1 MVPSLYMTS
10 YTALAV
16 FSPGLQDQT
25 TANSHVLLFA
35 FLPAISQVAAATAA
49 AAIIIP
55 GSKPAFYYPALVDD
69 DV

>member
-10 YTALAV
+10 YTALA
-16 FSPGLQDQT
+16 FFFPGLQDQT

-35 FLPAISQVAAATAA
+35 FLPAISQVAVAAAA
-49 AAIIIP
+49 AAIMIP

>member
-1 MVPSLYMTS
+1 MTS
-10 YTALAV
+10 YTALA
-16 FSPGLQDQT
+16 FFFPGLQDQT

-35 FLPAISQVAAATAA
+35 FLPAISQVAVAAAAA
-49 AAIIIP
+49 AAIMIP